1 MNRIILIF
9 ILLVFVIF
17 FSCEEQGIFINN
29 CTDCLA
35 DEPLK
40 TELEVKI
47 DASSYSGVLI
57 QIWEGNLEDSILLG
71 QFREFSTT
79 FTHEVTLNKKYTL
92 TATYNIQDNTYVVV
106 DSATPRVR
114 FDKDKCD
121 DPCYLVY
128 DKKLDLSLKGIN

>member
-1 MNRIILIF
+1 
-9 ILLVFVIF
+9 
-17 FSCEEQGIFINN
+17 
-29 CTDCLA
+29 
-35 DEPLK
+35 
-40 TELEVKI
+40 
-47 DASSYSGVLI
+47 
-57 QIWEGNLEDSILLG
+57 
-71 QFREFSTT
+71 
-79 FTHEVTLNKKYTL
+79 VTLNKKYTL